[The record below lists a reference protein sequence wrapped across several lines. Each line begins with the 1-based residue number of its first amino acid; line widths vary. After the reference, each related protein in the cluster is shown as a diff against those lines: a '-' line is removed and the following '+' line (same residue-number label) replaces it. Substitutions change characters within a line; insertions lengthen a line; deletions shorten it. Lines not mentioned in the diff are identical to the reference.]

1 MITLTGRKISEGI
14 AIGRL
19 AFFKRGAREVRR
31 IYVEDVRKELARFQK
46 ACEKAAVELQELYTV
61 CL

>member
-46 ACEKAAVELQELYTV
+46 VYGNDQGDRGSERLHV
-61 CL
+61 